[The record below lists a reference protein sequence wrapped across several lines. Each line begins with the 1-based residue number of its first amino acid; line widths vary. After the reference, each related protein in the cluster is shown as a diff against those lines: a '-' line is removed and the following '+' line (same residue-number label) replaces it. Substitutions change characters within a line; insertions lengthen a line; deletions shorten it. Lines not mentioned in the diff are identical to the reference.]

1 MEKLDDLQRA
11 LRKKQLELEQL
22 EDDYYNHSNSISEQ
36 FCELDSRRSE
46 LEALLQET
54 YEATNYSLR
63 QDDVINEE
71 SFHLMN
77 QIIESFQIEL
87 DTEYDNERR
96 NLLDLEEERKQT
108 YVKERYAIEQTLEEI
123 QKEKRQ
129 L

>member
-11 LRKKQLELEQL
+11 LREKQLELEQL

-96 NLLDLEEERKQT
+96 NLLDLEE
-108 YVKERYAIEQTLEEI
+108 
-123 QKEKRQ
+123 
-129 L
+129 